1 MKSHADTCSREQ
13 PRTAKNS
20 QEQPRTAKNSQ
31 EWYTISKRLSHPQ
44 MIDRK
49 DLTRCGWLC

>member
-31 EWYTISKRLSHPQ
+31 EQPRTAKNGTQ
-44 MIDRK
+44 FRK
-49 DLTRCGWLC
+49 G